1 MKLGKFF
8 FEIDTNVVYGG
19 RKLTKDDVTAYYF
32 QRKADFDNRINKI
45 VAEYGIEAIQAVG
58 EYQ

>member
-8 FEIDTNVVYGG
+8 FELDTNVVYG
-19 RKLTKDDVTAYYF
+19 RKAKKDEAIAYYF
-32 QRKADFDNRINKI
+32 QRKDDYEFRLNEI
-45 VAEYGIEAIQAVG
+45 VEQHGIEAIQAVG

>member
-8 FEIDTNVVYGG
+8 FELDTNVVYG
-19 RKLTKDDVTAYYF
+19 REAKKDEAIAYYF
-32 QRKADFDNRINKI
+32 QRKDDYELRLNEI
-45 VAEYGIEAIQAVG
+45 VEQHGIEAIQAVG